1 MLPGY
6 HPQGRVTA
14 LKNPAARLA
23 ISGKAMNPEDEPQL
37 GDLDSLLMS
46 LVSEGSPRS
55 DDTET
60 ICVEDL
66 LVDEEGLPLALD
78 EETRKARRMARNRR
92 AAAESRDRK
101 KRRVD
106 ELEGQVEVL
115 ERENSAPARLACAP
129 LTGAGLPRLPPPPR
143 CRQPAQPA
151 REGDLRP
158 RPGRPRA
165 AELVVGIGHDA
176 ALVAAPPLLARTFEL
191 CQASRDDSA
200 PVAPLVGQPRQ
211 FGGTARGLPAHPFSR
226 T

>member
-1 MLPGY
+1 
-6 HPQGRVTA
+6 VTA

-129 LTGAGLPRLPPPPR
+129 LTGPGLPRLPPPPPTLQATCAASSRGRSQATTRTAPR
-143 CRQPAQPA
+143 CRAGGRDRA
-151 REGDLRP
+151 RRC
-158 RPGRPRA
+158 
-165 AELVVGIGHDA
+165 
-176 ALVAAPPLLARTFEL
+176 ARR
-191 CQASRDDSA
+191 CSSSA
-200 PVAPLVGQPRQ
+200 CTHV
-211 FGGTARGLPAHPFSR
+211 
-226 T
+226 

>member
-1 MLPGY
+1 M
-6 HPQGRVTA
+6 TA

-129 LTGAGLPRLPPPPR
+129 PTGPGLPRFPPPPTHAAGNLR
-143 CRQPAQPA
+143 SQLARAISGHDQDGPALPSWWSGSGTTLRSSLLLLCLHA
-151 REGDLRP
+151 RLNYVRP
-158 RPGRPRA
+158 RGTTAPR
-165 AELVVGIGHDA
+165 L
-176 ALVAAPPLLARTFEL
+176 
-191 CQASRDDSA
+191 
-200 PVAPLVGQPRQ
+200 PR
-211 FGGTARGLPAHPFSR
+211 L
-226 T
+226 

>member
-1 MLPGY
+1 MAKKVSCSEPRPPTSFN
-6 HPQGRVTA
+6 HQV
-14 LKNPAARLA
+14 PAAALA
-23 ISGKAMNPEDEPQL
+23 CVVVPEMDPEDEPQL

-60 ICVEDL
+60 ICVDDL

-115 ERENSAPARLACAP
+115 ERENSAPAHLASLSTKAVFS
-129 LTGAGLPRLPPPPR
+129 PPPLKAPRPR

-151 REGDLRP
+151 REGDRRP
-158 RPGRPRA
+158 RPGRSRS

-176 ALVAAPPLLARTFEL
+176 ALVAAPPLLARTFKHFGRRGR
-191 CQASRDDSA
+191 QRAASP
-200 PVAPLVGQPRQ
+200 PVGKPR
-211 FGGTARGLPAHPFSR
+211 A
-226 T
+226 